1 MPLSREVDFVPPGDF
16 AFVVVHPTA
25 RQRCELWL
33 YTWDQ
38 VEGDVD
44 DGRTHPPKYKVTMP
58 NREMLQLA
66 KYLLK
71 LAAHP
76 AHEQIN
82 VPDQD
87 WNLVGTRYGDGHDH
101 G

>member
-1 MPLSREVDFVPPGDF
+1 MPSTREVDFVPPGDF
-16 AFVVVHPTA
+16 AFAVVHPIA
-25 RQRCELWL
+25 RRRSELWF

-38 VEGDVD
+38 VENNMA
-44 DGRTHPPKYKVTMP
+44 DGRTHPPKFKATLA
-58 NREMLQLA
+58 NREMLQMS

-71 LAAHP
+71 LAGHP
-76 AHEQIN
+76 AHEQIH

-101 G
+101 